1 MDNHSHILAW
11 LHIIEQILD
20 PPLILQKCLAE
31 SFKTRQ
37 YRLWTCD
44 HIAFLF
50 IVSSSSKPKAT
61 LFLLASF
68 LHLSLHEHHP
78 CPFPSE
84 CLARVEACAFST
96 GATGCFVVRAL
107 LEERDF
113 SLLQGRERWWIVRH
127 ANGL

>member
-1 MDNHSHILAW
+1 MDNHSRILAW

-31 SFKTRQ
+31 SFKAGQ
-37 YRLWTCD
+37 YHLRTCD
-44 HIAFLF
+44 HIAFIF
-50 IVSSSSKPKAT
+50 NAPSSSKPKPA

-78 CPFPSE
+78 RPLSSK
-84 CLARVEACAFST
+84 CLAGIEARALAA
-96 GATGCFVVRAL
+96 GATWCLVVRAL

-113 SLLQGRERWWIVRH
+113 SLL
-127 ANGL
+127 